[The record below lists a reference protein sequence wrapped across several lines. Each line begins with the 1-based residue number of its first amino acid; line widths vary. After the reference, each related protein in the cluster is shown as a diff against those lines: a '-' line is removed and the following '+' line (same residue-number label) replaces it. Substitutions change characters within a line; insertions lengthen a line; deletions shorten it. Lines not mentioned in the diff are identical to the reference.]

1 MKLSEKSELTLDL
14 KTIGIVIAMAV
25 SVSGSY
31 FTLKADI
38 EENKKALEK
47 GNWVNAKEYE
57 LKDELVR
64 TTIMGNSKK
73 LDAIEDKLNTLRELI
88 SEFIDDNCLVRI
100 NNTRNT
106 VE

>member
-14 KTIGIVIAMAV
+14 KTIAIVIGMAV
-25 SVSGSY
+25 SVSSTY

-38 EENKKALEK
+38 DENKKALEK
-47 GNWVNAKEYE
+47 GNWVSATEYN

-73 LDAIEDKLNTLRELI
+73 LDAIEDKLNT
-88 SEFIDDNCLVRI
+88 IDERLYNL
-100 NNTRNT
+100 NK
-106 VE
+106 